1 MLNDVIAITNRKLC
15 QRDFLEQIKRVCEA
29 EPKAI
34 ILREKDLNEKEYTKL
49 AEQVYNIT
57 NIYNVRLIIH
67 TYINVA
73 EELGL
78 DTVHMSLQYF
88 RKYKE
93 YTDGIADANNTSV
106 TPDKS
111 TDASTSSTPA
121 RIDCSIYP
129 ADEPEAVSHIVLH
142 KKIGCSIHSVEEAVE
157 AQKLGAS
164 YITAGHIYA
173 TDCKKGLAPRGLEF
187 LKEVCES
194 VTIPVYA
201 IGGIDVEGTRRD
213 EVKMCGAAGS
223 CIMSGMMRL

>member
-15 QRDFLEQIKRVCEA
+15 QRDFLEQIKRVCETG
-29 EPKAI
+29 PQAI

-73 EELGL
+73 EELGI
-78 DTVHMSLQYF
+78 DTVHMSLPHF
-88 RKYKE
+88 REYKE
-93 YTDGIADANNTSV
+93 YMDDIADANNTSV

-111 TDASTSSTPA
+111 ADVSTSSTPV
-121 RIDCSIYP
+121 RIDGSIYP

-187 LKEVCES
+187 LKEVCDS

-201 IGGIDVEGTRRD
+201 IGGIDVDGTRRD

-223 CIMSGMMRL
+223 CIMSGMMSL